1 MEDLR
6 IKTEI
11 IIVWESS
18 MGFFS
23 FLNSGTKAAENA
35 TDIAKTLT
43 GGIVNGIDAL
53 VLTDEERIQYRAD
66 AVKVQ
71 LKFWE
76 AFGKENTDQS
86 KARRELAKATF
97 YVYFFLILSGAVVYK
112 FDQSYAI
119 YLFKIVESLT
129 WLVGMIAA
137 AYFVPHQVSKVYKN
151 K

>member
-1 MEDLR
+1 
-6 IKTEI
+6 
-11 IIVWESS
+11 
-18 MGFFS
+18 MGIFS

-35 TDIAKTLT
+35 TEIANKLT
-43 GGIVNGIDAL
+43 GGIISGIDAL
-53 VLTDEERIQYRAD
+53 VLTDEEKIRYKAD
-66 AVKVQ
+66 GVKLQ

-112 FDQSYAI
+112 VDQSYAI
-119 YLFKIVESLT
+119 YLFKVVESLT

-137 AYFVPHQVSKVYKN
+137 AYFVPHQISKVYTN
-151 K
+151 KK